1 MRRREFIATVGALL
15 AASSSAR
22 GQPRQRLY
30 RIGLLR
36 IGQPPPSFI
45 EPFRQGLRE
54 LGYDEAHNLI
64 IDFALAERAEHLP
77 EIATALAR
85 RKVDVIVASGAAA
98 VLPARDASATIP
110 VIFVAGIDPIGTGLA
125 IRGLAQ
131 PGANVTGITTVQID
145 LTAKRMQLLKEV
157 MPAESRVAFLSRETN
172 PGNAEY
178 VREATR
184 AAAALGVALHVIP
197 AQSEED
203 FSAAFQEAVAGGAG
217 ALIPM
222 DDAAFTSGRGKLI
235 ELANHH
241 RLPAVYPI
249 REFVIDGGLVS
260 LGPNYPEVY
269 RRAAAFVDKI
279 FRGASPSDLPVEQPT
294 KFELVVNLKAAGALG
309 VVFPPTLIARADEVI
324 E

>member
-45 EPFRQGLRE
+45 EPFREGLRE

-125 IRGLAQ
+125 IRALAQ
-131 PGANVTGITTVQID
+131 PGANLTGITTVQID

-157 MPAESRVAFLSRETN
+157 MPAL
-172 PGNAEY
+172 
-178 VREATR
+178 
-184 AAAALGVALHVIP
+184 
-197 AQSEED
+197 
-203 FSAAFQEAVAGGAG
+203 
-217 ALIPM
+217 
-222 DDAAFTSGRGKLI
+222 
-235 ELANHH
+235 
-241 RLPAVYPI
+241 
-249 REFVIDGGLVS
+249 
-260 LGPNYPEVY
+260 
-269 RRAAAFVDKI
+269 
-279 FRGASPSDLPVEQPT
+279 
-294 KFELVVNLKAAGALG
+294 
-309 VVFPPTLIARADEVI
+309 
-324 E
+324 